1 VEFRPLVQPI
11 DTWFLNRRLGM
22 LFEAKVGNGK
32 LMVCSADLANDLDK
46 RPVARQLLYSLTQY
60 MESDKFVPQ
69 CSVEL
74 STVKEL
80 FENKDRS
87 VYRIYTKDSPDELK
101 KNVK

>member
-1 VEFRPLVQPI
+1 
-11 DTWFLNRRLGM
+11 
-22 LFEAKVGNGK
+22 
-32 LMVCSADLANDLDK
+32 K

-80 FENKDRS
+80 FEKKERS
-87 VYRIYTKDSPDELK
+87 DYRLYTKDSPDELK